1 MNDISS
7 DLIQAG
13 IQPISPDSPAGA
25 LLGAEDADFEQ
36 LQTEIR
42 KLDSFTREPVDW
54 HAVVSSGGSIL
65 TRKSKDLRVLSYLC
79 LGLFDRQGYAGLSIG
94 LTVYRDLIENFWETL
109 YPALQR
115 KRGRIGAIT
124 WLSEKVGAKVSQDE
138 PTLKDK
144 EAINKCN
151 DLLKRITEL
160 IDDKLGEDS
169 PGLSDLQRPIREHL
183 KALESLEPPKVEPSA
198 PSKPEEPASP
208 DALPAKKGIISRAVS
223 SLLKPEEIG
232 SVEEANK
239 AIREAQGIIR
249 RAASFLRESDPANPL
264 PYRISRAIS
273 WMSINSLPNNNNGR
287 TFIPP
292 PPDKPERYEQALLSG
307 NAQAILAEAEARF
320 SQAFYWLDLQRF
332 VVQAFSALGPAYQ
345 KAQQAVCQE
354 LRSFLSRLPGL
365 IELQF
370 QSGLPF
376 ANDQTKLWIK
386 NEILPAKTGESPP
399 EGEAEQDQLK
409 KAVKEAGR
417 LVFDGKLREAV
428 VLLQEGLEQ
437 RPVRRDRFLW
447 RLSLARLC
455 LEAGQP
461 QLAAAQL
468 ESLDEES
475 RRFSLEE
482 WEPGLCLEV
491 VRSLLQ
497 CQYKLIEDLKKRPP
511 PPELTERVNQLYARL
526 CKLDVVSALEF
537 KG

>member
-13 IQPISPDSPAGA
+13 IQPISPDNPAGDP
-25 LLGAEDADFEQ
+25 LGVEEPDFDQ
-36 LQTEIR
+36 LQTEIN
-42 KLDSFTREPVDW
+42 KLASLTREPVDW
-54 HAVVSSGGSIL
+54 HEVVKLGGSIL
-65 TRKSKDLRVLSYLC
+65 TKKSKDLRVLSYLC
-79 LGLFDRQGYAGLSIG
+79 LGLFNRQGYVGLSIG

-109 YPALQR
+109 YPALKR

-124 WLSEKVGAKVSQDE
+124 WLSEKVGTRVSQDD

-183 KALESLEPPKVEPSA
+183 KALESLEPPEVEPSA

-208 DALPAKKGIISRAVS
+208 EALPAKKGIISRAVS
-223 SLLKPEEIG
+223 SLLKPEEIT

-249 RAASFLRESDPANPL
+249 RAAFFLRESDPANPL

-273 WMSINSLPNNNNGR
+273 WMSIDSLPNNNNGR

-292 PPDKPERYEQALLSG
+292 PPDKPERYEQALSGG
-307 NAQAILAEAEARF
+307 NAQAILAEAESRF

-332 VVQAFSALGPAYQ
+332 VVQAMSALGHSYQ
-345 KAQQAVCQE
+345 EAQQAVCRE
-354 LRSFLSRLPGL
+354 LRSFLSRLPG
-365 IELQF
+365 IIDLQF
-370 QSGLPF
+370 QNGIPF

-399 EGEAEQDQLK
+399 EAGVKQDQLTE
-409 KAVKEAGR
+409 AVKEARR
-417 LVFDGKLREAV
+417 LVFEGKLRDAAA
-428 VLLQEGLEQ
+428 LFQGRLDHL
-437 RPVRRDRFLW
+437 PVRRDQFLW
-447 RLSLARLC
+447 RLSLAKLC

-461 QLAAAQL
+461 QFAAAQL

-475 RRFSLEE
+475 KRFSLEE
-482 WEPGLCLEV
+482 WEPALCLEV

-497 CQYKLIEDLKKRPP
+497 CQYKLIEESKKRPP
-511 PPELTERVNQLYARL
+511 PPEITERVNQLYARL

-537 KG
+537 K